1 MAGGGG
7 GDCRY
12 TGGWEAARHPVLYDN
27 FYLVQYLLDIKGQ
40 IYTSG
45 NCRPVN
51 MAITSKL
58 MLDAIRGGWPSI
70 FRFS

>member
-7 GDCRY
+7 RGDRRY

-45 NCRPVN
+45 NCRPVIKQN
-51 MAITSKL
+51 LIWQLPAS
-58 MLDAIRGGWPSI
+58 S
-70 FRFS
+70 F